1 MVAII
6 VVVAA
11 LPLRARLRLRREGF
25 VIGVA
30 GRRIIVVLVLQS
42 LLVAADSILARSA
55 GVAVSMKY
63 ASEGRG

>member
-11 LPLRARLRLRREGF
+11 LPLCGGI
-25 VIGVA
+25 VMGVT

-42 LLVAADSILARSA
+42 LLVATDPILARSA

>member
-11 LPLRARLRLRREGF
+11 LPLRGGI
-25 VIGVA
+25 VMGVT

-42 LLVAADSILARSA
+42 LLVAADTILTRST

>member
-11 LPLRARLRLRREGF
+11 LPLRGGI
-25 VIGVA
+25 VMGVT

-42 LLVAADSILARSA
+42 LLVAADPILARSA

-63 ASEGRG
+63 ASEGRA